1 MFGVAS
7 MLCRLGV
14 RPRSTSPLASQAVG
28 NYMAVLAYVSYETE
42 GLVCSYASDP
52 ILTLGAMKV
61 WYGLRNALEEF
72 ILPQFETL
80 VLNESLDIGG
90 VEEVVARIVLLL
102 AMDKC
107 VLGTT
112 SWKFRGQFL
121 PVSSFLEMLGATQM
135 GVRIPGMLPANAD
148 LVDSFHSWLTGWD
161 GWQMGFTHFVQL
173 RVEPDENTLWFL
185 LGRRAA
191 GIFPRNKRSGADL
204 LIPIFRKVSNDGVGT
219 DPEKISLMLV
229 KVKPDCDLSK
239 FGLERLLLSFVF
251 GSGESSEKSQTEQ
264 GRGNS
269 LSEKPIRDVI
279 RISMN
284 MQDRNQNQRFV
295 YAAGDGDCT
304 GSDTKEAAA
313 ASSDFGF
320 TLCFQSVSK
329 KTFTFLTEGVACR
342 LRSLLKPAWDPM
354 VAVIGD
360 LEHRRDEEKRK
371 AGDLFTPKLSQAMT
385 DKKLMMIASRGLLD
399 PPGLKPN
406 TAKPAR
412 EFPRDA

>member
-1 MFGVAS
+1 
-7 MLCRLGV
+7 
-14 RPRSTSPLASQAVG
+14 
-28 NYMAVLAYVSYETE
+28 
-42 GLVCSYASDP
+42 
-52 ILTLGAMKV
+52 
-61 WYGLRNALEEF
+61 
-72 ILPQFETL
+72 
-80 VLNESLDIGG
+80 
-90 VEEVVARIVLLL
+90 
-102 AMDKC
+102 
-107 VLGTT
+107 
-112 SWKFRGQFL
+112 
-121 PVSSFLEMLGATQM
+121 
-135 GVRIPGMLPANAD
+135 
-148 LVDSFHSWLTGWD
+148 
-161 GWQMGFTHFVQL
+161 
-173 RVEPDENTLWFL
+173 
-185 LGRRAA
+185 
-191 GIFPRNKRSGADL
+191 
-204 LIPIFRKVSNDGVGT
+204 
-219 DPEKISLMLV
+219 
-229 KVKPDCDLSK
+229 
-239 FGLERLLLSFVF
+239 
-251 GSGESSEKSQTEQ
+251 
-264 GRGNS
+264 
-269 LSEKPIRDVI
+269 
-279 RISMN
+279 MN